1 MSERFEVQT
10 SLGPV
15 WMLGRDTGRPILL
28 VITGAFAAADLF
40 WRMQDHFPHA
50 DVLRVHLPG
59 NHCPEL
65 AETSIRAFAAATDE
79 AFDLRWPARP
89 AMAVGLSVGGVV
101 ALALRNPRLRRLVVV
116 EPVLLTEGVWPLE
129 LFRTQAPPGAETF
142 VRNIFGVAPTATE
155 AIDHTWVLDG
165 LAVPTLA
172 LIGDDPLGAPRSFER
187 MPTLVSTEANAR
199 LAAHPLVEIE
209 PVPGAGHNI
218 PRDAGAQLHHAI
230 VRSWQAAFPAGR

>member
-15 WMLGRDTGRPILL
+15 WLLGRDTGRPILL

-40 WRMQDHFPHA
+40 WRMQDHFPDA

-65 AETSIRAFAAATDE
+65 AETSIRAFAAAVDE
-79 AFDLRWPARP
+79 ALALRWPNRP
-89 AMAVGLSVGGVV
+89 AMAVGLSVGGLV
-101 ALALRNPRLRRLVVV
+101 ALGLRNPLVRRLVVV

-129 LFRTQAPPGAETF
+129 LFRTQAPAGAQTF
-142 VRNIFGVAPTATE
+142 VRNMFGIGLDATE
-155 AIDHTWVLDG
+155 AVDHAWVLDG
-165 LAVPTLA
+165 LMVPALV

-187 MPTLVSTEANAR
+187 MPTLVSAQAIAR
-199 LAAHPLVEIE
+199 LSEHPLVEIE
-209 PVPGAGHNI
+209 RIPGAGHNI
-218 PRDAGAQLHHAI
+218 PRDAGAQLHRAI
-230 VRSWQAAFPAGR
+230 VRSWQAAFPDGS